1 MKGQALI
8 GGAAL
13 LAGCATAGEPPTRE
27 WLVGTWLMMAEGVEF
42 PRLCD
47 TGLPI
52 SYLADG
58 SWRVFE
64 GDGIWRL
71 DGDHLIE
78 TTIDTAADEIPP
90 PSTSRIVRTGPD
102 QFRRI
107 RSNGAVA
114 TFRRCPAEP

>member
-1 MKGQALI
+1 MKLHALI

-13 LAGCATAGEPPTRE
+13 LAGCATTGEPPARE

-52 SYLADG
+52 HYLADG
-58 SWRVFE
+58 TWRVFE
-64 GDGIWRL
+64 GDGTWRL
-71 DGDHLIE
+71 EGDRLFE
-78 TTIDTAADEIPP
+78 TTIDTVADEIPP

-114 TFRRCPAEP
+114 TFRRCPPEP